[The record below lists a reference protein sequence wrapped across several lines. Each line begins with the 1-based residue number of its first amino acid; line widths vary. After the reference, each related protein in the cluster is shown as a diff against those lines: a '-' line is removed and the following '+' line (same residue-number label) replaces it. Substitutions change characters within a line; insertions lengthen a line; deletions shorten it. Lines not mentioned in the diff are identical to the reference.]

1 MKKDI
6 APDADSTRAEGSLEG
21 VSEGEHAPVDLS
33 GVRLLIVEDAVLLAM
48 ELEDGLGEM
57 GVHVVGTAASLAE
70 AQRMANL
77 SFDVAILDVNLN
89 GEPVISVAQA
99 LAQREIPFIFA
110 TGGDASD
117 APEGFGAP
125 VVSKPYN
132 VRQIAFALVSALL
145 AADPSHEARE

>member
-6 APDADSTRAEGSLEG
+6 APGADATPAERSLDG

-48 ELEDGLGEM
+48 ELEDGLAEM

-77 SFDVAILDVNLN
+77 SFEVAILDVNLN
-89 GEPVISVAQA
+89 GEPVIPVAQA
-99 LAQREIPFIFA
+99 LAEQGIPFIFA
-110 TGGDASD
+110 TGGDTND

-125 VVSKPYN
+125 VVRKPYN
-132 VRQIAFALVSALL
+132 VRQIAFALASALL
-145 AADPSHEARE
+145 AADPSHAASE